1 LKKRSG
7 PSSKAKARADESAK
21 EISDLK
27 NKADSATSQLDKQK
41 TDRETAESQLD
52 ALKAELEKS
61 NQTTNEANAKMTE
74 LEKKSLMPIPIR
86 RSSRPL
92 WTKRTQRSNN

>member
-1 LKKRSG
+1 MPQLEEAKRAVEQ
-7 PSSKAKARADESAK
+7 AKARADESAK

-41 TDRETAESQLD
+41 TDRETAE
-52 ALKAELEKS
+52 
-61 NQTTNEANAKMTE
+61 ANAKMTE

-86 RSSRPL
+86 RSFRPL